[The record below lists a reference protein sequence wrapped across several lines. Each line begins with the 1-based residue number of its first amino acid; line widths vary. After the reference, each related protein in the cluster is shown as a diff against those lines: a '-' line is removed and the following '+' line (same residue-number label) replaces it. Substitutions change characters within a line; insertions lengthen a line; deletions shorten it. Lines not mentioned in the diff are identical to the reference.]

1 LNQWAAEANFCRQ
14 EGAEISQVVQEG
26 MFRKVGRILQFV
38 IDRECNGASF
48 VATAP
53 FAIRPCKYNENNA
66 KHFKIP
72 PPTGSNISE

>member
-1 LNQWAAEANFCRQ
+1 ML
-14 EGAEISQVVQEG
+14 
-26 MFRKVGRILQFV
+26 RKVGRILQFV
-38 IDRECNGASF
+38 IKRDCNGASF

-53 FAIRPCKYNENNA
+53 FVIRPCMYNENNA